1 MRPEDVANNLARE
14 IAVLHIA
21 VQISS
26 GIDSDMLLEDV
37 VQGIR
42 APIWRLA
49 ELPPEVGAAALDA
62 STMEMVDAMYLM
74 LTQHD
79 AMMP

>member
-1 MRPEDVANNLARE
+1 M
-14 IAVLHIA
+14 LHIA

>member
-1 MRPEDVANNLARE
+1 MIQPIAISAAVPMPNSSAPN
-14 IAVLHIA
+14 IAVLI
-21 VQISS
+21 
-26 GIDSDMLLEDV
+26 EDV
-37 VQGIR
+37 VQRIR
-42 APIWRLA
+42 PPIWRIA

-62 STMEMVDAMYLM
+62 STMEMVDAMYLV